1 VYVGCSIDA
10 ARRQLVRSLAT
21 VRTTREDRVT
31 SGAPPFI
38 ASHYTL
44 SGAPVMQ
51 APRFSFADRVAA
63 AAAAGFVGIGLDST
77 DYEAMR
83 GTGISDAELRH
94 ILDDHDIHVL
104 EIEFHFD
111 WALDGARGR
120 DARAREATFDAMAA
134 AFAPDHLNVG
144 ELSAPGDAP
153 AVDVIAERFGEVCDR
168 AAEHGTRVALE
179 FLPWTAVPDL
189 ATASEIARRADR
201 PNGGVLLDAWH
212 YFRGRPDAALL
223 QSLPGDRITGVQ
235 LDDADP
241 ATVGSLA
248 EDTMLRRRLPG
259 DGSFDLTGLVSLLD
273 AVGVT
278 VPFSVEILSLEHQTL
293 PIDEAARRAFDT
305 TAAVVE
311 RARRGATP

>member
-1 VYVGCSIDA
+1 M
-10 ARRQLVRSLAT
+10 
-21 VRTTREDRVT
+21 T
-31 SGAPPFI
+31 SGAPSLI

-51 APRFSFADRVAA
+51 APRFSFVERVSA

-77 DYEAMR
+77 DYAAMR
-83 GTGISDAELRH
+83 SGGTSDAELRRV
-94 ILDDHDIHVL
+94 LDDHGMRVL

-120 DARAREATFDAMAA
+120 EARARGATFDALAA
-134 AFAPDHLNVG
+134 AFAPDHLTVG
-144 ELSAPGDAP
+144 ELGAPGDAP
-153 AVDVIAERFGEVCDR
+153 PVEVIAERFGEVCDR
-168 AAEHGTRVALE
+168 AAAHGTRVAFE

-189 ATASEIARRADR
+189 ASAAEIARRAAR

-223 QSLPGDRITGVQ
+223 RSLPGDRITGVQ

-241 ATVGSLA
+241 TMVGSLA

-259 DGSFDLTGLVSLLD
+259 EGSFDLAGLVSMLD
-273 AVGVT
+273 AGGVT
-278 VPFSVEILSLEHQTL
+278 TPFSVEILSVEHQTL
-293 PIDEAARRAFDT
+293 PVDEAARRAFDS
-305 TAAVVE
+305 TAAVVAQ
-311 RARRGATP
+311 ARHRPVR